1 LAWEL
6 IFTFSKNE
14 SLVAEC
20 GRCFRVKAPF
30 IPSSLGCSLLVVLFS
45 SHCLIGIFSFTLSVL
60 LAGDLAKY

>member
-1 LAWEL
+1 MKVWLQ
-6 IFTFSKNE
+6 S
-14 SLVAEC
+14 VADVC
-20 GRCFRVKAPF
+20 RVKAPF